1 MKKFFIDTKANQVPS
16 IKQHVMT
23 KEKFKDG
30 PMFKSLLINFIDINK
45 LKKKKSHDF
54 LHLNKG
60 RRNNLLRTKV
70 HFL

>member
-1 MKKFFIDTKANQVPS
+1 MKKFFNDTKANQIPS

-45 LKKKKSHDF
+45 LKKKNHMIFYIS
-54 LHLNKG
+54 
-60 RRNNLLRTKV
+60 TKAEETIC
-70 HFL
+70 